1 MRTLRLYVLRLHLV
15 PWLLGFGVVT
25 YLLQLDFLVDIMD
38 LLVARGIPVR
48 AVFELFVL
56 SLAWMFALSVPCGV
70 LVASLMAF
78 GRMSQ
83 DNEITAVKTS
93 GINMFR
99 VLLAPLGAAF
109 ALFLGLAAFNCWV
122 LPESNHRLASL
133 MVDVSQK
140 RPTVRLVEGVFINDF
155 PGYSLLV
162 HRVVTNTNE
171 MRGVTI
177 FEFGANP
184 SPNIITAE
192 SGTLSYMPDGDT
204 AVLELHDGVVHEV
217 PGDVPGARKYRQL
230 RFDVHKIYVPGAG
243 TALRHTIRD
252 MRSDRE
258 MTITQLQTELA
269 AANDQLIAA
278 QQRAKD
284 VLENYGIASLDLVP
298 RADGSGAGGLWGAL
312 GVAWYRMQ
320 GKTLRTE
327 GMPPE
332 ALSQLQLS
340 RLEIETLQRRKA
352 SLEVEWHKKFAL
364 AFACVVFVLIG
375 APLGMRVRRGGVAVG
390 FLSIL
395 FFAFYYLCL
404 QFGESF
410 ADRLLLPPWLAMWL
424 ANIVLGGW
432 GLFETLRVCEVGFGR
447 GRKRSVAPAA
457 AAVPP
462 GPSAPLVPESA

>member
-38 LLVARGIPVR
+38 LLVARGIPIR
-48 AVFELFVL
+48 AVAELFVL
-56 SLAWMFALSVPCGV
+56 SLAWMIALSVPCGV

-78 GRMSQ
+78 GRMAQ
-83 DNEITAVKTS
+83 DNEIVALKTS

-99 VLLAPLGAAF
+99 VIMAPLLAAVLVAA
-109 ALFLGLAAFNCWV
+109 GLSAFNCWV

-162 HRVVTNTNE
+162 RRVVTNSNE

-177 FEFGANP
+177 FEFGDNP
-184 SPNIITAE
+184 SPNIIVADR
-192 SGTLSYMPDGDT
+192 GTLTYLPDGDT
-204 AVLELHDGVVHEV
+204 ALLELHDGVVHEI

-230 RFDVHKIYVPGAG
+230 HFDVHRIYVPGAG
-243 TALRHTIRD
+243 TALRRSVRD

-258 MTITQLQTELA
+258 MTIRQLQAEIRSANAQLDA
-269 AANDQLIAA
+269 ARARAA
-278 QQRAKD
+278 D
-284 VLENYGIASLDLVP
+284 VLENYRIPTLDLIP
-298 RADGSGAGGLWGAL
+298 RGDGSGVGGNWGAL
-312 GVAWYRMQ
+312 GRAWYRMH
-320 GKTLRTE
+320 GLALDLSSI
-327 GMPPE
+327 PPDI
-332 ALSQLQLS
+332 LSQLQLA
-340 RLEIETLQRRKA
+340 RLELETLERRRA

-375 APLGMRVRRGGVAVG
+375 APLGMRVKRGGVAVG

-432 GLFETLRVCEVGFGR
+432 GLFETLRACDVR
-447 GRKRSVAPAA
+447 LPRRQRHAAKATPPA
-457 AAVPP
+457 
-462 GPSAPLVPESA
+462 LVLERT

>member
-1 MRTLRLYVLRLHLV
+1 M
-15 PWLLGFGVVT
+15 
-25 YLLQLDFLVDIMD
+25 I
-38 LLVARGIPVR
+38 
-48 AVFELFVL
+48 
-56 SLAWMFALSVPCGV
+56 ALSVPCGV

-83 DNEITAVKTS
+83 DNEITALKTS

-99 VLLAPLGAAF
+99 VLLAPLVAATVL
-109 ALFLGLAAFNCWV
+109 AAGLSAFNCWV

-162 HRVVTNTNE
+162 RRVVTNTNE

-177 FEFGANP
+177 FEFGSNP
-184 SPNIITAE
+184 SPNIIVADR
-192 SGTLSYMPDGDT
+192 GTLTYLPDGDT
-204 AVLELHDGVVHEV
+204 ALLELHDGVVHEI

-230 RFDVHKIYVPGAG
+230 HFDVHRIYVPGAG
-243 TALRHTIRD
+243 TALRHSVRD

-258 MTITQLQTELA
+258 MTIQQLQKEIA
-269 AANDQLIAA
+269 AADDQLQGAA
-278 QQRAKD
+278 QRSRD
-284 VLENYGIASLDLVP
+284 VLSNYGIASLDLVP
-298 RADGSGAGGLWGAL
+298 HADGTGQGGVWGAL
-312 GVAWYRMQ
+312 GMAWYRMHGQ
-320 GKTLRTE
+320 TLNTALI
-327 GMPPE
+327 PPD

-340 RLEIETLQRRKA
+340 RLEVETLQRRKA

-375 APLGMRVRRGGVAVG
+375 APLGMRVRRGGIAVG

-424 ANIVLGGW
+424 ANLLLGSW
-432 GLFETLRVCEVGFGR
+432 GLLETLRACEVRVGLGR
-447 GRKRSVAPAA
+447 ARRPAHPAA
-457 AAVPP
+457 AQ
-462 GPSAPLVPESA
+462 PLVTGAAG